1 MADGRSSPLP
11 PSDGGAAAPE
21 EKKKMIGRYELGE
34 LLGEG
39 TFSKVKKAV
48 DSTNGNVVAI
58 KIVNNALVQVRPRAP
73 RLSSGL
79 RHHVLCIA
87 NRFLSAE
94 CEGHGARVPR
104 DTRSEKHPPPQ
115 YHPAVSD
122 LLSPCC
128 APT

>member
-1 MADGRSSPLP
+1 MADGRSSPPP

-73 RLSSGL
+73 SFVGASGITFVYCKPIFG
-79 RHHVLCIA
+79 R
-87 NRFLSAE
+87 RM
-94 CEGHGARVPR
+94 
-104 DTRSEKHPPPQ
+104 
-115 YHPAVSD
+115 
-122 LLSPCC
+122 
-128 APT
+128 

>member
-21 EKKKMIGRYELGE
+21 EKKKMIGKYEVGE
-34 LLGEG
+34 LVGEG

-58 KIVNNALVQVRPRAP
+58 KIVNNALVQVRPRAL

-79 RHHVLCIA
+79 EHCVCVFQTNFWPQNVKDMERVCREIHVLKNI
-87 NRFLSAE
+87 R
-94 CEGHGARVPR
+94 
-104 DTRSEKHPPPQ
+104 HPNIIQ
-115 YHPAVSD
+115 
-122 LLSPCC
+122 L
-128 APT
+128 

>member
-73 RLSSGL
+73 SFVGPQAS
-79 RHHVLCIA
+79 
-87 NRFLSAE
+87 RFVYCKLIF
-94 CEGHGARVPR
+94 
-104 DTRSEKHPPPQ
+104 
-115 YHPAVSD
+115 VSRM
-122 LLSPCC
+122 
-128 APT
+128 